1 LMAWFSGMS
10 VSGIETSKGSR
21 KQSAGPKH
29 PAQHIQIAEAQAD
42 HVCGLECPVHEW
54 LDGSEMDVD

>member
-1 LMAWFSGMS
+1 MS